1 MSNGNELAP
10 KSPNRIYITGD
21 CDGLPDLR
29 EALGAHPEVEL
40 VGSANQV
47 MEAAPTLTGGHLNV
61 VLHATRAA
69 TLPVNELAAIREHTR
84 APLILLASNGSP
96 ALLEEALEHD
106 VADVLLLPQLTDN
119 VVFSIRKAGHVGKRL
134 NGDQRRHGRLVTVFS
149 PKGGTGKTV
158 TATNLG
164 SSLAK
169 HWGTRATRPSTRP
182 ASTYSRRP
190 CAPRTPSS

>member
-1 MSNGNELAP
+1 MSNGNDSLT
-10 KSPNRIYITGD
+10 KSPNRIYVTGD

-40 VGSANQV
+40 VGSATTV
-47 MEAAPTLTGGHLNV
+47 AESAATLTGGHLNV
-61 VLHATRAA
+61 VLHATRASS
-69 TLPVNELAAIREHTR
+69 LPVNELAAIREYTR
-84 APLILLASNGSP
+84 APLILLASTGPP

-119 VVFSIRKAGHVGKRL
+119 VVFAIRKASHAG
-134 NGDQRRHGRLVTVFS
+134 RRVAGGNRRYGRLVTVFS

-164 SSLAK
+164 ASLAK
-169 HWGTRATRPSTRP
+169 HWGKRALLLAP
-182 ASTYSRRP
+182 ALQFGDGAIMLGIEP
-190 CAPRTPSS
+190 